1 MAWTSCGC
9 FNCTGK
15 PPGVDDVTQFC
26 VEEAAFEFVHHY
38 EALSRSRRG
47 QAAAGEQAGPDLVAE
62 AMAKAREELGRVAG

>member
-1 MAWTSCGC
+1 M
-9 FNCTGK
+9 
-15 PPGVDDVTQFC
+15 TQFC